1 MTPTWMSIRNWPNPP
16 APASIPLVQ
25 VGGELKYP
33 QSISIYWAEEELK
46 SLGVGPFAVVQGGD

>member
-1 MTPTWMSIRNWPNPP
+1 LAESAR
-16 APASIPLVQ
+16 AGDIPLVQ

-46 SLGVGPFAVVQGGD
+46 SLGVGPLAVVQGGD